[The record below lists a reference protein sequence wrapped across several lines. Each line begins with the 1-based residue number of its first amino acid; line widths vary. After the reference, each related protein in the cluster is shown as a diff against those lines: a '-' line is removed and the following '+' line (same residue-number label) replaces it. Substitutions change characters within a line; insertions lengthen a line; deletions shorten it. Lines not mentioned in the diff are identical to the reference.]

1 MLLPHAVHSSMKH
14 YPRIILAVSVG
25 LALMPAYAVSESVL
39 DDIPADDARLLD
51 TLIVT
56 GTRVS
61 DRTLA
66 QSQSP
71 IDIITPETLQASGSL
86 QLSSALARVLPSL
99 NFPRPTN
106 SDGTTGVRPAQLR
119 GLAPDQVLVLVNGK
133 RRHLSAWLDYSSNSI
148 GRGTAPVDFNAI
160 PVAAI
165 ERVEVLRDGASAQY
179 GSDAI
184 AGVINVV
191 LKDSRKG
198 GSVQLD
204 GGIYSAGDGEQY
216 RIAADAGAG
225 FADGRGSVHVSLQ
238 RGWQNKTNRAFPYQ
252 GDAPHTGPNPGVGE
266 KRHLQGEPDIDDLQ
280 AALNGNFR
288 ISDALEIY
296 ATALVGNRENFTP
309 MLYRSRGHNPIVP
322 QFFPDGY
329 VTLLNQYIQNRS
341 LVTGAKGQLA
351 GGFGYDLSVNHGV
364 NHMTLYTLNSLN
376 YDLGANSPN
385 DFYDGALEYTHHLAN
400 ADFSLP
406 LNIGLEWP
414 ALLSFGAEYRAEKWN
429 ESPGTPESYNA
440 QAYSGFTAADAIHST
455 RHNHALYVG
464 LEADISEAFSA
475 GIAGRHEDYSDF
487 GSKFSG
493 KLSARYALGDALAL
507 RTTLASGFRAP
518 SLAQQHYQNIS
529 PQYRNGTF
537 YNAGT
542 YRVGDPVAIALGA
555 SPLKPETSLSYS
567 VGLVLQPG
575 DALYLTVDA
584 YQINIDDRIILSSN
598 LNVEQSQAAQAI
610 LRGLG
615 VSGVGNIR
623 YFNNAVDTRTRGVD
637 VVGNWRVPFSAGR
650 LNLSWAWNWTQTRIT
665 RIASNPAALDA
676 LGLNLYQVGRDERGR
691 IEEGF
696 PRNKLV
702 LGASW
707 TQGNWTWNLGAS
719 RYGPIIQRIS
729 DDVPD
734 AADNDQFL
742 SAQWLLDVS
751 ASVVPAAGWKLS
763 LGVDNVLDQHPDQV
777 TFSTYGGQ
785 LRYSGLSPFGANGAY
800 VYARI
805 GYEW

>member
-1 MLLPHAVHSSMKH
+1 MHLPHAVHFSMNT
-14 YPRIILAVSVG
+14 YSRIILAVSLG
-25 LALMPAYAVSESVL
+25 LALVPAYAESESVL
-39 DDIPADDARLLD
+39 EDTLTDDARLLD

-61 DRTLA
+61 DRTVA

-71 IDIITPETLQASGSL
+71 IDLITPEVLQATGAL
-86 QLSSALARVLPSL
+86 ELSTALARALPSL

-119 GLAPDQVLVLVNGK
+119 GLAPDQVLILVNGK
-133 RRHLSAWLDYSSNSI
+133 RRHLSALLDYSSNSI
-148 GRGTAPVDFNAI
+148 GRGTSPVDFNAI

-191 LKDSRKG
+191 LKGSGQG

-216 RIAADAGAG
+216 RVLADTGIGVAG
-225 FADGRGSVHVSLQ
+225 GRGNVHISFQ

-266 KRHLQGEPDIDDLQ
+266 KRHIQGDPDLDDLQ

-288 ISDALEIY
+288 ISDALDFY
-296 ATALVGNRENFTP
+296 ATALVGNRENLTP

-329 VTLLNQYIQNRS
+329 VTILRQFNQNRS
-341 LVTGAKGQLA
+341 LVTGIKGQHS
-351 GGFGYDLSVNHGV
+351 GGLGFDVSVNHGD
-364 NHMTLYTLNSLN
+364 NHLEFHTLNSLN

-385 DFYDGALEYTHHLAN
+385 DFYDGALEYTHNIAN

-406 LNIGLEWP
+406 LDIGLEWP
-414 ALLSFGAEYRAEKWN
+414 ATLSFGAEYRAEKWN
-429 ESPGTPESYNA
+429 QSPGTPESYNA
-440 QAYSGFTAADAIHST
+440 QAFSGFTAADAIHST
-455 RHNHALYVG
+455 RHNHAFHAG
-464 LEADISEAFSA
+464 LEADISAAFSL

-487 GSKFSG
+487 GGKFSG
-493 KLSARYALGDALAL
+493 KLSARHAFTDTLAL
-507 RTTLASGFRAP
+507 RATVASGFRAP

-542 YRVGDPVAIALGA
+542 YRVGDAVAMALGA

-567 VGLVLQPG
+567 LGLVLQPV
-575 DALYLTVDA
+575 DSLYVTVDA
-584 YQINIDDRIILSSN
+584 YHIKIDDRIILSSN
-598 LNVEQSQAAQAI
+598 LNVEHNQAAQAI
-610 LRGLG
+610 LRDLG

-623 YFNNAVDTRTRGVD
+623 YFNNAVDTRSRGVD
-637 VVGNWRVPFSAGR
+637 VVGNWRLAFASGR
-650 LNLSWAWNWTQTRIT
+650 LNLTWAWNWTQTHIT
-665 RIASNPAALDA
+665 GLAPNPAALDA

-702 LGASW
+702 LGANW
-707 TQGNWTWNLGAS
+707 ARGHWTWSLGAT
-719 RYGPIIQRIS
+719 RYGGVNLRTS

-734 AADNDQFL
+734 AAEHDQFL
-742 SAQWLLDVS
+742 SAKWVLDVA
-751 ASVVPAAGWKLS
+751 ASVAPAPGWKLS

-785 LRYSGLSPFGANGAY
+785 LRYTGISPFGANGAY

-805 GYEW
+805 GHAW